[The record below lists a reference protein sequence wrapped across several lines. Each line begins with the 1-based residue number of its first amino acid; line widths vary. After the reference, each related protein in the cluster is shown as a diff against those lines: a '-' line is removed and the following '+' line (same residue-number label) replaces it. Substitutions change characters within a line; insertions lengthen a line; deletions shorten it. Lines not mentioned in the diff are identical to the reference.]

1 MLLPDFDTHGE
12 VDYPRPSVLIAAP
25 YMDSVPMARLLLEK
39 GAVFDYSPKYYSPE
53 SPRFSAMPVARSA
66 EMVQLLLDFG
76 ADARNTDAQMN
87 TLLHHAA
94 RAGNMDMVKLLV
106 DQWPKGVRAEN
117 RDWETPLHL
126 AGRSGR
132 MEVMRLLL
140 ECWPEGAR
148 AKDVKLFTP
157 LHWAA
162 ASGMIEVVRF
172 LLQFWPEGLRAKG
185 EAVDTPLHLAAT
197 R

>member
-1 MLLPDFDTHGE
+1 VDVETLLPDFDTHGE
-12 VDYPRPSVLIAAP
+12 VDYPRPSVLIAAV
-25 YMDSVPMARLLLEK
+25 YMDSVPMARFLLEK

-76 ADARNTDAQMN
+76 ADVRNTDAQMN

-94 RAGNMDMVKLLV
+94 RA
-106 DQWPKGVRAEN
+106 
-117 RDWETPLHL
+117 
-126 AGRSGR
+126 GR

-148 AKDVKLFTP
+148 ARERE
-157 LHWAA
+157 
-162 ASGMIEVVRF
+162 S
-172 LLQFWPEGLRAKG
+172 EGR
-185 EAVDTPLHLAAT
+185 EIVYAVALGRCVGDD
-197 R
+197 